1 MALPSLSV
9 LDRYKVTPF
18 APGYP
23 ETARTFYSP
32 VDDVHGALTDLL
44 QSTSRSLVIA
54 MYGYDDDQ
62 LNQVIQQQRSSETIY
77 VQMSLDSSQ
86 AAGVHEKDLLAH
98 LAQWENQ
105 KVGNSIAIGKSEKG
119 AIMHLKLVII
129 DGLDVITGSTN
140 WSTSGETQQDNQ
152 LTVIRDPLVAAE
164 ARARVDVIHDTMLKQ
179 MVAATQPAAGAAAQP
194 AAGAA
199 GR

>member
-1 MALPSLSV
+1 MALPSLTV

-44 QSTSRSLVIA
+44 QSTSKSLVIA

-62 LNQVIQQQRSSETIY
+62 LNQVIQQQLSSATIY

-86 AAGVHEKDLLAH
+86 ASGVHEKDLLAN
-98 LAQWENQ
+98 LAKWENQ
-105 KVGNSIAIGKSEKG
+105 KVGNSIAIGRSEKG
-119 AIMHLKLVII
+119 AIMHLKLVIV

-152 LTVIRDPLVAAE
+152 LTVIRDALVAAE
-164 ARARVDVIHDTMLKQ
+164 ARARLDVIHDSMLKQ
-179 MVAATQPAAGAAAQP
+179 MAATPQSTSPAAGP
-194 AAGAA
+194 
-199 GR
+199 